1 METTGRMTRSSM
13 DEASFIEQ
21 LIVHEGFELMPYT
34 DTVGKV
40 TIGVG
45 RNLTDR
51 GISEDEALY
60 LLKNDISLHKEE
72 LERSFPIV
80 KSLDS
85 VRYYVL
91 LDMAFNM
98 GIPRLQKFR
107 RMWVY
112 IQTSDYDKAA
122 IEMLDSKWATQVG
135 RRAKNLSEQMRTG
148 KYGSN

>member
-1 METTGRMTRSSM
+1 MTRSSM

-34 DTVGKV
+34 DTVGKI

-51 GISEDEALY
+51 GISEDEAIY

-72 LERSFPIV
+72 LERTFPIV
-80 KSLDS
+80 QSLDS

-107 RMWVY
+107 RMWTY

-122 IEMLDSKWATQVG
+122 IEMLDSRWATQVG
-135 RRAKNLSEQMRTG
+135 RRAKNLSIQMRTG
-148 KYGSN
+148 RYGSD

>member
-1 METTGRMTRSSM
+1 M

>member
-1 METTGRMTRSSM
+1 MTRSSM